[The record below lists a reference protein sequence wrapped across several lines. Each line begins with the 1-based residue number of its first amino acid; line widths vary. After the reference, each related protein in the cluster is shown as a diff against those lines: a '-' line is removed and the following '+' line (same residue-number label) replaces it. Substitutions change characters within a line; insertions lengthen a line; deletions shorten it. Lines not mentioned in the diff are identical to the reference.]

1 MAVEPV
7 SIAAG
12 TIVTVKDVTPGSA
25 SAGSAIEVTEI
36 QTIGAIS
43 QRSAEINATP
53 LNSKAVRYIPGLKDG
68 QTQEISMFWQPSDP
82 GQVLLKTVYDK
93 RGTVEVTVKPP
104 DMSQQIRY
112 NLALLGHDV
121 TSGTVD
127 SAKMRMVNG
136 RISSDPIYEANTNP
150 EYDPTP

>member
-1 MAVEPV
+1 MATEPV

-12 TIVTVKDVTPGSA
+12 TIVTAKDVTPGST
-25 SAGSAIEVTEI
+25 GSATAVEI
-36 QTIGAIS
+36 VELQTIGAVS

-53 LNSKAVRYIPGLKDG
+53 LNSRAVRYIPGLKDG
-68 QTQEISMFWQPSDP
+68 QTQEIQMFWQPSDP
-82 GQVLLKTVYDK
+82 GQQLLKTVYDK
-93 RGTVEVTVKPP
+93 RGTVEITIKPP

-127 SAKMRMVNG
+127 TAKMRMVNG
-136 RISSDPIYEANTNP
+136 RISSDPIYETNTNP
-150 EYDPTP
+150 EYDA

>member
-12 TIVTVKDVTPGSA
+12 TIVTVRDVTPGTTP
-25 SAGSAIEVTEI
+25 GTAIEITEV

-53 LNSKAVRYIPGLKDG
+53 LSARAVRYIPGLKDG
-68 QTQEISMFWQPSDP
+68 QTQEIAMFWQPTDP

-112 NLALLGHDV
+112 NLALLGHDIA
-121 TSGTVD
+121 TGTTD
-127 SAKMRMVNG
+127 GAKMRTVNG
-136 RISSDPIYEANTNP
+136 RISSDPIFEANTNP
-150 EYDPTP
+150 EYDTP

>member
-12 TIVTVKDVTPGSA
+12 TIVTVRDVTPGTTP
-25 SAGSAIEVTEI
+25 GTAIEITEV

-53 LNSKAVRYIPGLKDG
+53 LSARAVRYIPGLKDG
-68 QTQEISMFWQPSDP
+68 QTQEIAMFWQPTDP
-82 GQVLLKTVYDK
+82 GQMLLKTVYDK

-112 NLALLGHDV
+112 NLALLGHDIA
-121 TSGTVD
+121 TGTTD
-127 SAKMRMVNG
+127 GAKMRTVNG
-136 RISSDPIYEANTNP
+136 RISSDPVFEANTNP
-150 EYDPTP
+150 EYDA

>member
-12 TIVTVKDVTPGSA
+12 TIVTVRDVTPGTTPGTA
-25 SAGSAIEVTEI
+25 VEITEV
-36 QTIGAIS
+36 QTIGPVS

-53 LNSKAVRYIPGLKDG
+53 LNSTAVRYVPGLKDG
-68 QTQEISMFWQPSDP
+68 QTQEINMFWQPTDT
-82 GQVLLKTVYDK
+82 GQALLKTIYDK
-93 RGTVEVTVKPP
+93 RGTAEITIKPP

-112 NLALLGHDV
+112 NLAVLGHDV
-121 TSGTVD
+121 NTGTVD
-127 SAKMRMVNG
+127 GAKMRMVNG

-150 EYDPTP
+150 SYDATP